1 MTSGV
6 VKRLEEFYEPE
17 TAHLWLSSPHEMLG
31 GRRPVDLITEGDTDA
46 VTSLIDQLRDGAH
59 V

>member
-6 VKRLEEFYEPE
+6 AKQLGEFYAPE
-17 TAHLWLSSPHEMLG
+17 DAHLWLSSPHELLG

-46 VTSLIDQLRDGAH
+46 VLALIDQLRDGTY